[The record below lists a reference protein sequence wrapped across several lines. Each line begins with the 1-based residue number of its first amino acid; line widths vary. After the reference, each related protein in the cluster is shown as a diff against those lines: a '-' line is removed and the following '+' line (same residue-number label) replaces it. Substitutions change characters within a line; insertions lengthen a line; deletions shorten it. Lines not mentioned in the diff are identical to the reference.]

1 MPPTDGSLSA
11 PGQGPVRSVLSR
23 LRHSYDAA
31 PLPVKALI
39 LIAGCAPFVPFAGTA
54 ALGILVFAPY
64 TGWTGRRDASA
75 TVSLAL
81 WGLVLVATQTHGAAV
96 PHYELLALPVVAG
109 LIAHAGALGRWFA
122 PCRTVT
128 WVLLLALLPGIAA
141 YRLVGKG
148 HSSFFGPALAW
159 LLAAVVLGWRLAKAW
174 QDSRQS
180 TQLQQLRGGL
190 PGMPVTSPPSQ
201 ASRADRAGPANGPPG
216 GVPSGQPGQRSGA
229 RPGAATR

>member
-1 MPPTDGSLSA
+1 
-11 PGQGPVRSVLSR
+11 
-23 LRHSYDAA
+23 AA

-39 LIAGCAPFVPFAGTA
+39 LIAGCALFVPFAGI
-54 ALGILVFAPY
+54 ALLGMLVFAPY
-64 TGWTGRRDASA
+64 AVWTGRRDAWA
-75 TVSLAL
+75 TVSVAL
-81 WGLVLVATQTHGAAV
+81 WGLVLVTTQAHGAAA

-109 LIAHAGALGRWFA
+109 LIAQAGALGRWFA

-148 HSSFFGPALAW
+148 HSFFGPALAW

-180 TQLQQLRGGL
+180 TRVQELH
-190 PGMPVTSPPSQ
+190 
-201 ASRADRAGPANGPPG
+201 
-216 GVPSGQPGQRSGA
+216 
-229 RPGAATR
+229 